1 MIKCFTRANEVKVRG
16 HMEKTYI
23 INAKRTAIGKFLGS
37 LYEADPTEVCTQLIQ
52 KGFQEIN
59 SKGKSILCDVESVIV
74 GNVISA
80 GMGQGIARKI
90 ALSAGVPQTTPAYS
104 LNMVC
109 GSGMQAIRS
118 AMNEIQSGMD
128 LVLCGGL
135 EFMSNIP
142 YATNSYIRLGKKFGD
157 FNMVDLMT
165 HDGLL
170 DSFSGVHMGITAEN
184 IAKAYGITRQEQD
197 EYSDLTRKRAI
208 SAIDSGKF
216 KQEIV
221 KIILRDYKGNEYSFD
236 LDEFPNRGSN
246 LEKLQTLKPTF
257 LKNGN
262 GTVTAGNTSG
272 INDGAA
278 FLLVASE
285 KYCKENGIVPIAE
298 LCEGVSVGCDP
309 QLMGLGAFYAIQK
322 LLRKTE
328 KKLSDIDYFE
338 INEAFA
344 AQVLGCYR
352 LLADEY
358 GCSVN
363 EIIRRSNIYGSG
375 IGLGHPLGATGA
387 RIVVTLAHILEHGK
401 GEYGIASLCI
411 GGGMGTAVL
420 LRKVDE
426 NEFIKG

>member
-1 MIKCFTRANEVKVRG
+1 MRGYMVK
-16 HMEKTYI
+16 KYI

-52 KGFQEIN
+52 KGFKEIN
-59 SKGKSILCDVESVIV
+59 SKGKCILGDVESVII
-74 GNVISA
+74 GNVIPA

-90 ALSAGVPQTTPAYS
+90 ALSSGVPQSTPAYS

-109 GSGMQAIRS
+109 GSGMQALRS
-118 AMNEIQSGMD
+118 AMNEIQCGTN

-142 YATNSYIRLGKKFGD
+142 YATSSYIRLGKKFGD
-157 FNMVDLMT
+157 FNMIDLMT

-170 DSFSGVHMGITAEN
+170 DSFTGVHMGITAEN
-184 IAKAYGITRQEQD
+184 IAKKYGITRQKQD

-216 KQEIV
+216 KDEIV
-221 KIILRDYKGNEYSFD
+221 QIVLCDYKGREYTFD
-236 LDEFPNRGSN
+236 TDEFPNRESS
-246 LEKLQTLKPTF
+246 LEKLRTLKPTF
-257 LKNGN
+257 LKNGS

-285 KYCKENGIVPIAE
+285 KYCRENGIVPIAE
-298 LCEGVSVGCDP
+298 LCEGVATGCEP
-309 QLMGLGAFYAIQK
+309 QLMGLGAFFAIQK
-322 LLRKTE
+322 LLKIT
-328 KKLSDIDYFE
+328 KKRLSDISYFE

-344 AQVLGCYR
+344 AQILGCYK
-352 LLADEY
+352 LLAEEY

-363 EIIRRSNIYGSG
+363 EIIRRCNIYGSG

-387 RIVVTLAHILEHGK
+387 RIVVTLAHILKYSK

-420 LRKVDE
+420 LKKVDE
-426 NEFIKG
+426 NEFIKK